1 MRSQQMFF
9 STAERA
15 FAERLSRY
23 VYLNPFFHPEAEVR
37 YRELMSV
44 DVDLGKVEAA
54 IPEWSF
60 PDRPGNAPLLRRV
73 VAVIESAL
81 ARCATGEV
89 TFDERDVRLYDDLVM
104 FALYFQFR
112 DEFGQLETAHGR
124 KVAECF
130 RRFQAVYV
138 AYGKVPFALEPH
150 LQDCA
155 HVFACLVQMRR
166 AFLCIESLLRGSS
179 RPTARL
185 RAAVWNSV
193 CPHEMRLYGQVLF
206 DRMHDVTTLI
216 LGPSGTGKELVAAA
230 IGLSRFIPFDIRK
243 LRFTEDFG
251 GSFHAVNLAALSRDL
266 IESEMFGHCAG
277 AFTGAVK
284 DRAGW
289 FELCQPRHSVFLD
302 EIGELDHAIQ
312 VKLLRVLQSRE
323 FHRVG
328 ETEPRRFH
336 GKLIA
341 ATNRNL
347 GVEITGSRFRQ
358 DLYFRLCSD
367 VIHTPSLRE
376 QLDDCPDDL
385 PLLVGLVAGR
395 CLGENASPEHLA
407 WLSRLTVSWIEH
419 SPELGLGYAWP
430 GNFRELEQCVRNVMV
445 RGEYHPLAI
454 PRELPV
460 LNSVSSA
467 ALTPLDKFV
476 DSVRRSS
483 LSFDEL
489 LEQYCSLV
497 FARSGNVAEA
507 ARRLEKHRATIQSR
521 VRPELV
527 VGFGGQMQE

>member
-1 MRSQQMFF
+1 MFL
-9 STAERA
+9 SSAENA
-15 FAERLSRY
+15 FAQRLSRY
-23 VYLNPFFHPEAEVR
+23 AYLNPFFHPEAEIR
-37 YRELMSV
+37 YRELMSI
-44 DVDLGKVEAA
+44 DVDLHQQEAA
-54 IPEWSF
+54 LPEWSF
-60 PDRPGNAPLLRRV
+60 PDRPWNGPLLRRV
-73 VAVIESAL
+73 IAVIESVL
-81 ARCATGEV
+81 TRCRDGHV
-89 TFDERDVRLYDDLVM
+89 TVEAQDVRLYDDLVM
-104 FALYFQFR
+104 YALYFRFR
-112 DEFGQLETAHGR
+112 NELGEVEVAHGR
-124 KVAECF
+124 RIAVVY
-130 RRFQAVYV
+130 RNFQTAHS
-138 AYGKVPFALEPH
+138 AYSEVPFSLEPH
-150 LQDCA
+150 LRECA

-166 AFLCIESLLRGSS
+166 AFLHIETLLRGNS
-179 RPTARL
+179 RPTAQL

-193 CPHEMRLYGQVLF
+193 CPHEMRLYGQLLF

-216 LGPSGTGKELVAAA
+216 LGPSGTGKELVATA
-230 IGLSRFIPFDIRK
+230 IGLNRYIPFDSRK
-243 LRFTEDFG
+243 LRFAEEFG
-251 GSFHAVNLAALSRDL
+251 GSFHAVNLSALSRDL
-266 IESEMFGHCAG
+266 IESEIFGHCTG
-277 AFTGAVK
+277 AFTGAVQ
-284 DRAGW
+284 DRVGW
-289 FELCQPRHSVFLD
+289 FELCRPRHSVFLD

-312 VKLLRVLQSRE
+312 IKLLRVLQSRE

-328 ETEPRRFH
+328 ETEPRRFQ

-341 ATNRNL
+341 ATNRDL
-347 GVEITGSRFRQ
+347 GVEIAGNRFRQ

-367 VIHTPSLRE
+367 VIYTPSLRE

-385 PLLVGLVAGR
+385 PLLVDLVAGR
-395 CLGENASPEHLA
+395 CLGESASPEHLE

-460 LNSVSSA
+460 LGSISSA

-497 FARSGNVAEA
+497 FARSGNFAEA